1 MKLRQSAKQKEKDRE
16 TGHFHSYKL
25 QGISIWFS
33 SYQMDMLSTTDADG
47 RSGFN
52 FFLAAKYIGSGAN
65 LMYMVAIG
73 ERYCFACYLNR
84 AFIRLLSSS
93 SGRLSVFNLPDP
105 PRRADENLPNRQTS
119 QLWPNHCVLSFIR
132 LSITYYV

>member
-52 FFLAAKYIGSGAN
+52 FFLAAKYIGSGAD
-65 LMYMVAIG
+65 LMYMVAVG
-73 ERYCFACYLNR
+73 ERYCFACDLNR
-84 AFIRLLSSS
+84 AFMRLYIVIPLAVFQYFNP
-93 SGRLSVFNLPDP
+93 SGLFPSG
-105 PRRADENLPNRQTS
+105 
-119 QLWPNHCVLSFIR
+119 
-132 LSITYYV
+132 